1 MGHAATMFLDL
12 ATRSWPPPMD
22 SLGHGIFVYVASRI
36 ALDTPRIPDMLL
48 PIDEILQQGILCSQ
62 I

>member
-36 ALDTPRIPDMLL
+36 ALDTPDTLL
-48 PIDEILQQGILCSQ
+48 HIDEILQQGILFSQ